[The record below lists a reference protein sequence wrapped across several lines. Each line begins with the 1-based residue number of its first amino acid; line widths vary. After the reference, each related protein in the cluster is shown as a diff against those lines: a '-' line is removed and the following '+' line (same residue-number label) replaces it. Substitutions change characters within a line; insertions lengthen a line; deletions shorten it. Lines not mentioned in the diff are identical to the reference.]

1 MRKLEAKRDK
11 GRYKSTSHW
20 LDAVYRNNKEFIDDK
35 LKNVGEYHKASGRL
49 KQSKKNSFKNLVL
62 EQTGYKLRKKLSVEE
77 LNSLLNKA
85 KNPTKA
91 LKKLYR
97 SEAFT
102 PYKERAQENAY
113 KTLKKYKS
121 INKIRQLSGEKGKFD
136 PSKLEWNYKENA
148 YRYGNVF
155 VSFVLSP
162 PDDENFVKIEK
173 ITEELLKEYGYV

>member
-1 MRKLEAKRDK
+1 MRKLEAKKDK

-20 LDAVYRNNKEFIDDK
+20 LDAVYRNNKEFIDNK
-35 LKNVGEYHKASGRL
+35 LKNV
-49 KQSKKNSFKNLVL
+49 QSLNKKRTFKNLVL
-62 EQTGYKLRKKLSVEE
+62 EQTGFKFRGNLTIKE
-77 LNSLLNKA
+77 LNFELNKS

-97 SEAFT
+97 SDIFSS
-102 PYKERAQENAY
+102 YKERAQENAY
-113 KTLKKYKS
+113 KALKEYKS

-136 PSKLEWNYKENA
+136 PSKLEWNRKENA

-162 PDDENFVKIEK
+162 PDDENVIKKKKIA
-173 ITEELLKEYGYV
+173 EELLKEYGYV